1 MHNAKPIFAF
11 LNDANARGVRTA
23 LVTVT
28 EVTGASTR
36 NPGTHMAVA
45 EDGSFA
51 GSLSGGCIEMAVVA
65 EAQAAIADGVVRQA
79 RFGAGSPYI
88 DIRLPCGGSID
99 LLFTPLANG
108 DLARAAFAQ
117 LNARES
123 VTFDLARGD
132 GSKFTVK
139 HAPALRIAI
148 IGHGA
153 TVSALHKQAS
163 AFGAETLVLTPDS
176 TIVEEVRAQAD
187 PAILLKTAA
196 AQPDFVSDAWT
207 ASVFTFHDH
216 DWEGALIKQALA
228 QPGFF
233 IGCMGSRKTHAARCE
248 MLAALGVSEHDR
260 DRIVAPIGL
269 IPSSRDPETLALS
282 ILAQVVDRYHALI
295 GTAQPV

>member
-11 LNDANARGVRTA
+11 LSDAAARGLRTA

-28 EVTGASTR
+28 GVTGASTR

-51 GSLSGGCIEMAVVA
+51 GSLSGGCIEVAVA
-65 EAQAAIADGVVRQA
+65 GEAQAAIADGQTRTA

-88 DIRLPCGGSID
+88 DLRLPCGGSID
-99 LLFTPLANG
+99 LLFTPLAG
-108 DLARAAFAQ
+108 GGLAAEALARLTARAPAA
-117 LNARES
+117 LS
-123 VTFDLARGD
+123 LAMPD
-132 GSKFTVK
+132 GTIFNVNHK
-139 HAPALRIAI
+139 PALRLAI

-153 TVSALHKQAS
+153 TVDALHHQAS
-163 AFGAETLVLTPDS
+163 AFGAETLVLTPDAA
-176 TIVEEVRAQAD
+176 IIDRVIARGD
-187 PAILLKTAA
+187 RAILLKTPA
-196 AQPDFVSDAWT
+196 AQPGFTTDPWT

-216 DWEGALIKQALA
+216 DWEGALIQQALA

-233 IGCMGSRKTHAARCE
+233 IGCMGSHKTHAARRE
-248 MLAALGVSEHDR
+248 MLAALGVTASDL

-282 ILAQVVDRYHALI
+282 ILAQVVDCYHAVVAK
-295 GTAQPV
+295 GGVM

>member
-11 LNDANARGVRTA
+11 LSAAAARGQRTA

-28 EVTGASTR
+28 AVTGASTR

-45 EDGSFA
+45 QDGSYA
-51 GSLSGGCIEMAVVA
+51 GSLSGGCIEVAVVG
-65 EAQAAIADGVVRQA
+65 EAQAAIADGQIRQA

-99 LLFTPLANG
+99 LLFTPLTGGALASDALAKLTARLPVTL
-108 DLARAAFAQ
+108 DLTMA
-117 LNARES
+117 
-123 VTFDLARGD
+123 D
-132 GSKFTVK
+132 GSAYTV
-139 HAPALRIAI
+139 HHSPALRIAI

-153 TVSALHKQAS
+153 TVDTLHHQAS
-163 AFGAETLVLTPDS
+163 AFGAETLVLTPDAA
-176 TIVEEVRAQAD
+176 IVERVLAGGD
-187 PAILLKTAA
+187 PAILLKTPS
-196 AQPDFVSDAWT
+196 AQPGLITDPWT
-207 ASVFTFHDH
+207 ASVFAFHDH

-233 IGCMGSRKTHAARCE
+233 IGCMGSHKTHATRCE
-248 MLAALGVSEHDR
+248 MLAAIGISQADR

-282 ILAQVVDRYHALI
+282 ILAQVVDCYHRLT
-295 GTAQPV
+295 GKGG

>member
-11 LNDANARGVRTA
+11 LQAAVARGQRTA

-28 EVTGASTR
+28 AVTGASTR

-45 EDGSFA
+45 EDSSFA

-65 EAQAAIADGVVRQA
+65 EAQAVIAEDRPREI
-79 RFGAGSPYI
+79 RFGAGSPFI

-99 LLFTPLANG
+99 LLFTPLAG
-108 DLARAAFAQ
+108 DDLARDALAK
-117 LNARES
+117 LTARTP
-123 VTFDLARGD
+123 VRLDLAMAD
-132 GSKFTVK
+132 GSNFTVN
-139 HAPALRIAI
+139 HVPALRIAI

-153 TVSALHKQAS
+153 TVEALHAQAS
-163 AFGAETLVLTPDS
+163 AFGAETLVLTPDAA
-176 TIVEEVRAQAD
+176 IVDHVSAQGD
-187 PAILLKTAA
+187 PAILLKTPS
-196 AQPDFVSDAWT
+196 AQPGLVTDDWT
-207 ASVFTFHDH
+207 ACVFTFHDH

-248 MLAALGVSEHDR
+248 MLAALGVSQAEC

-282 ILAQVVDRYHALI
+282 ILAQVVDRYHALV
-295 GTAQPV
+295 GGR

>member
-11 LNDANARGVRTA
+11 LKAAAERGQRTA

-28 EVTGASTR
+28 AVTGASTR

-51 GSLSGGCIEMAVVA
+51 GSLSGGCIEVAVVG
-65 EAQAAIADGVVRQA
+65 EAQAAIKDGLAREA

-99 LLFTPLANG
+99 LLFTPLPDGSLAENA
-108 DLARAAFAQ
+108 LAR
-117 LNARES
+117 LTAREP
-123 VTFDLARGD
+123 VALDLPMLD
-132 GSKFTVK
+132 GTEFHVN
-139 HAPALRIAI
+139 HVPALRIAI

-153 TVSALHKQAS
+153 TVEALHKQAI
-163 AFGAETLVLTPDS
+163 AFGAETLVMTPDAA
-176 TIVEEVRAQAD
+176 IVDSVKAHGD
-187 PAILLKTAA
+187 PAILLKTPS
-196 AQPDFVSDAWT
+196 AQASFVTDPWT

-233 IGCMGSRKTHAARCE
+233 VGCMGSHKTHAARRE
-248 MLAALGVSEHDR
+248 MLAAFGVVEADL

-282 ILAQVVDRYHALI
+282 ILAQVVDAYHRQI
-295 GTAQPV
+295 SNGR